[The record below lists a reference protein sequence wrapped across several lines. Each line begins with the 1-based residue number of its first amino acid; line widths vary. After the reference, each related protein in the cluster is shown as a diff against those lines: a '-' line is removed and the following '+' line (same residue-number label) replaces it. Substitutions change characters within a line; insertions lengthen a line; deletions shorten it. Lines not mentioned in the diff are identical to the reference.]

1 MRNLKVIVTR
11 RWPAEVEAELAARFD
26 TTLNEDDHPFSQD
39 ELRNALESADAVLP
53 TVCDKLPAS
62 LFEGGNFRAKF
73 LGNFGVGFNHIDIG
87 AANAAGLTVTN
98 TPGCL
103 TDCTA
108 DTAMTLLL
116 SVARRAG
123 EGERQLRSGGW
134 NGWCPTHHLA
144 TKVTGK
150 TIGIIGMGR
159 IGVAMAQRCHYGFG
173 MEVVFYDAMPIRN
186 DVVTAMGARQL
197 GSVDDILAASDF
209 VSLHCPGGGDNYHLI
224 NQDSLRRM
232 KSSAFLINTA
242 RGDVVDEKALVEAL
256 NQGTIAGA
264 GLDVFENE
272 PAITPGLSDLENV
285 VLLPH
290 LGSATNETRVAMGM
304 MVLENLEAFFNGRE
318 PPNRVG

>member
-1 MRNLKVIVTR
+1 MKNLKVIVTR
-11 RWPAEVEAELAARFD
+11 RWPEEVEAELIARFD
-26 TTLNEDDHPFSQD
+26 TMLNEDDHPFSQD
-39 ELRNALESADAVLP
+39 ELRNALETADAVLP

-62 LFEGGNFRAKF
+62 LFEGGGFRASF

-87 AANAAGLTVTN
+87 AANAAGLTVSN

-150 TIGIIGMGR
+150 TIGIVGMGR

-173 MEVVFYDAMPIRN
+173 MDIVFYDAMPIK
-186 DVVTAMGARQL
+186 TM
-197 GSVDDILAASDF
+197 S
-209 VSLHCPGGGDNYHLI
+209 
-224 NQDSLRRM
+224 
-232 KSSAFLINTA
+232 
-242 RGDVVDEKALVEAL
+242 
-256 NQGTIAGA
+256 
-264 GLDVFENE
+264 
-272 PAITPGLSDLENV
+272 
-285 VLLPH
+285 
-290 LGSATNETRVAMGM
+290 
-304 MVLENLEAFFNGRE
+304 
-318 PPNRVG
+318 